1 VSLSSYLKLLFPL
14 LSSALHKPLLLKSYL
29 VSHALTMVALLITCL
44 IVYIVYHFL
53 RDFSRLYTMKEAIM
67 SDMVIERIHKRIT
80 DSHAD

>member
-1 VSLSSYLKLLFPL
+1 
-14 LSSALHKPLLLKSYL
+14 
-29 VSHALTMVALLITCL
+29 MVALLITCL

-53 RDFSRLYTMKEAIM
+53 RDFGRLYTMKEAIM